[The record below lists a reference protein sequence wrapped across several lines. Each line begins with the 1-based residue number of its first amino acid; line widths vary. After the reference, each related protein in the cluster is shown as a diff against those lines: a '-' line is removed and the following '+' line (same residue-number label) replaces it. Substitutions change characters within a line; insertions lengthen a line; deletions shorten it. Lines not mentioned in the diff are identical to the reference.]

1 MPNPDSSTQTTC
13 SWADDARVIGKTFR
27 LSTRWPRLLVAL
39 AGLGLI
45 LLWGGLLD
53 KIWVGLDRGVGPDS
67 LAAHLAGGAGDESDG
82 DPTWGTSGVFAV
94 WRQHQMDCMDRAAS
108 AVCHGRVFGGFGPP
122 PPSLAFGADSLLDMP
137 ASLFERSLASA
148 GVLRLIGYMG
158 SGVAWMFTERP
169 CFATIFWLGTIALMS
184 LIGGG
189 LCRQMT
195 LDLARDEQPT
205 IRQTFEFVRS
215 KYWGGFLAAP
225 LLPAGILLGL
235 VLVMGALG
243 FLMLRIPV
251 LGDVLGG
258 LFFAGFLLLGFLA
271 ALIGLGTLLSGGL
284 FWPVIAAEGTDAF
297 DAVSRSFPY
306 VFGRPWK
313 ALVYATVMIGYG
325 AVCWMAVRILA
336 FVLLWVAH
344 TGVTLFGS
352 QGTILANGFAGAEG
366 LWSAPTLAL
375 FYPSGMATDG
385 FFEAFSAGAVKL
397 WVLLIIGLVWAFPLS
412 FFLAANTVV
421 YALLR
426 RDVDSTDLDEVYIE
440 GYEET
445 PFGGESTVPAATA
458 GTESASSKSLNIL
471 NPDDAAGLTEAPA
484 TGASPAADAES
495 PSQGDSDKGTK
506 S

>member
-1 MPNPDSSTQTTC
+1 MPNADSSTQTTC

-27 LSTRWPRLLVAL
+27 LSWRWPRLPLAL
-39 AGLGLI
+39 AGLVLI

-53 KIWVGLDRGVGPDS
+53 MIWVGMDRGVGPDPI
-67 LAAHLAGGAGDESDG
+67 AAHLAGVADDDSEVDVT
-82 DPTWGTSGVFAV
+82 DGTSGIFEA
-94 WRQHQMDCMDRAAS
+94 WRRHQMTCMDRAAS
-108 AVCHGRVFGGFGPP
+108 AVCHGRVFGGFGPLP
-122 PPSLAFGADSLLDMP
+122 GSFGADSLLDMR
-137 ASLFERSLASA
+137 SSHYERALTSA

-158 SGVAWMFTERP
+158 SGVAWMFSERP
-169 CFATIFWLGTIALMS
+169 WFATIFWLGTTALMA

-195 LDLARDEQPT
+195 LDLARGEQPT

-225 LLPAGILLGL
+225 LLPGCLLLGL

-251 LGDVLGG
+251 VGDVLGG
-258 LFFAGFLLLGFLA
+258 LLFAGFLLLGFVA
-271 ALIGLGTLLSGGL
+271 ALIGLGSVLSGGL

-297 DAVSRSFPY
+297 DALSRSFPY

-313 ALVYATVMIGYG
+313 ALVYAIIMIGYG
-325 AVCWMAVRILA
+325 AVCWMVVRILA

-352 QGTILANGFAGAEG
+352 DGTILANGFAGAEG
-366 LWSAPTLAL
+366 LWTAPTLAT
-375 FYPSGMATDG
+375 FYPLGMTADG
-385 FFEAFSAGAVKL
+385 FFESFSSGAVKL

-440 GYEET
+440 EYEET
-445 PFGGESTVPAATA
+445 PFGGESTAPTAAAAKGST
-458 GTESASSKSLNIL
+458 SSTSLNVL
-471 NPDDAAGLTEAPA
+471 NRDDAAGLTEPTA
-484 TGASPAADAES
+484 TGASPAADAASSSE
-495 PSQGDSDKGTK
+495 GDSDKGAK

>member
-1 MPNPDSSTQTTC
+1 MPNADSSTQATC

-27 LSTRWPRLLVAL
+27 LSTRWPRLPLAL
-39 AGLGLI
+39 AALALI
-45 LLWGGLLD
+45 VLWGGLLD
-53 KIWVGLDRGVGPDS
+53 MIWVGMDRGVAPDS
-67 LAAHLAGGAGDESDG
+67 VAAHLAGGTGDESQG

-122 PPSLAFGADSLLDMP
+122 PQSLVSGADSLLDMP
-137 ASLFERSLASA
+137 ASLYEQALASA
-148 GVLRLIGYMG
+148 GVLRLLGYMG
-158 SGVAWMFTERP
+158 SGVAWMFSERP
-169 CFATIFWLGTIALMS
+169 FFATIFWLGTTALMA

-195 LDLARDEQPT
+195 LDLARGEQPT
-205 IRQTFEFVRS
+205 IGQTFEFVKS

-225 LLPAGILLGL
+225 LLPAGVFLVL

-258 LFFAGFLLLGFLA
+258 LLFAGFLLLGFLA
-271 ALIGLGTLLSGGL
+271 ALIGLGSVLSGGL

-306 VFGRPWK
+306 VFSRPWK
-313 ALVYATVMIGYG
+313 ALVYAIIMIGYG
-325 AVCWMAVRILA
+325 AVCWMVVRIVA

-344 TGVTLFGS
+344 IGVTLFGAD
-352 QGTILANGFAGAEG
+352 GTILANGFAGAEG
-366 LWSAPTLAL
+366 LWTAPTLAT

-385 FFEAFSAGAVKL
+385 FFESFSAGAVKL

-440 GYEET
+440 GHEET
-445 PFGGESTVPAATA
+445 PLGGESTAPTAAAAT
-458 GTESASSKSLNIL
+458 GSTSSTSLNVL
-471 NPDDAAGLTEAPA
+471 NRDDAAGLSEPTA
-484 TGASPAADAES
+484 TGASPATDASSSEGDSGKGAES
-495 PSQGDSDKGTK
+495 
-506 S
+506 